1 MKKVSK
7 KVLTIILSIIIA
19 SFSISNL
26 VIFANAE
33 MNTET
38 ETEQNTSVTTTAFV
52 TTTKPAT
59 TKKPVHVHKC
69 KWVTTKKATLK
80 KTGKKVYKCTSCGKI
95 TKTAKIAK
103 LKKLSTPT
111 GLKYTTKFVKKAWD
125 TSYHMEPRVTVKFNK
140 VKNATGYKIQ
150 YKYEKWKN
158 YKTKVVKSN
167 SYTFISFG
175 QTYLS
180 TKYYVKVAAIT
191 DKEGYANSSYTKA
204 KTIKLKPVKEINV
217 CPKCGWKKGEGK
229 GYCET
234 FVSEV
239 YCPYCGKLVPDGTCH
254 HCTVKSPDPYTEYYD
269 INTGKKF

>member
-7 KVLTIILSIIIA
+7 KVLTIILSVILVFA
-19 SFSISNL
+19 SLSGTL
-26 VIFANAE
+26 IFANA
-33 MNTET
+33 NTET
-38 ETEQNTSVTTTAFV
+38 NTGTTAKTV
-52 TTTKPAT
+52 ATVKTT
-59 TKKPVHVHKC
+59 KPVHVHKC

-95 TKTAKIAK
+95 TKTATVAK
-103 LKKLSTPT
+103 LKKLSTPKNV
-111 GLKYTTKFVKKAWD
+111 KYSVKFVKQD
-125 TSYHMEPRVTVKFNK
+125 VGTYYVMMPRVTVKFNK

-158 YKTKVVKSN
+158 YKTKVVKDN

-175 QTYLS
+175 QTHLS

-191 DKEGYANSSYTKA
+191 DKEGYVNSSYTKA
-204 KTIKLKPVKEINV
+204 KTVKVNEIKMIDV
-217 CPKCGWKKGEGK
+217 CPKCGWENGKGK

-234 FVSEV
+234 FVREV

-254 HCTVKSPDPYTEYYD
+254 HCTVKYPGPYIEYYD
-269 INTGKKF
+269 IDTGKKF